1 MTQAPGSGSAPSV
14 AVVTVA
20 TRSHF
25 HRASCLLE
33 SANRFLPEADRYVVL
48 ADRDDGQ
55 IKLQPFAVIP
65 VETLPIPDVAGFVH
79 RYGPAELSFAT
90 KPWALAEMFRRGYD
104 RVIYLDADI
113 AVYSSLRPMIA
124 MLDSASILLTPHL
137 GCVPECVASASE
149 IGILLSGTYNS
160 GFVGLARSPAAR
172 AFVDGWGRKL
182 LHDCR
187 VDIDRG
193 YVGDQRWLD
202 LVPGLFDG
210 VRVVRHPGWNVARW
224 NMSERPVSLAN
235 GEVSVG
241 GEPLVFFHYSGLL
254 SDADSPGQ
262 QSNLDAGA
270 LAPGISAL
278 VDDYVKELERHGARD
293 YARLPFAFA
302 HSPAR
307 TRAEVVYRVKSSARH
322 LLYAVTTTRFRRR
335 VRSWLRP
342 RPAR

>member
-1 MTQAPGSGSAPSV
+1 MTVVSS

-25 HRASCLLE
+25 HRGSCLLE
-33 SANRFLPEADRYVVL
+33 SVNRYLPEADLYVVL

-55 IKLQPFAVIP
+55 LRAQPFEVIP
-65 VETLPIPDVAGFVH
+65 VETLRIPNVAGFVH

-90 KPWALAEMFRRGYD
+90 KPWALDEMFRRGYD

-113 AVYSSLRPMIA
+113 VVYSSLRPMVA

-137 GCVPECVASASE
+137 SQVPGDVASASE
-149 IGILLSGTYNS
+149 IVILLAGAYNS
-160 GFVGLARSPAAR
+160 GFVGLARSPAAL
-172 AFVDGWGRKL
+172 AFVDWWGQKL

-202 LVPGLFDG
+202 LVPGMFDG

-224 NMSERPVSLAN
+224 NMRERPLTSAN
-235 GEVSVG
+235 GRIHAG
-241 GEPLVFFHYSGLL
+241 GEPLVFFHFSGLL
-254 SDADSPGQ
+254 SELESTGQ
-262 QSNLDAGA
+262 QSNPDVAA
-270 LAPGISAL
+270 LAPDVWVL
-278 VDDYVKELERHGARD
+278 VEDFAKALERHGAQD

-307 TRAEVVYRVKSSARH
+307 ARAEIAYRVKA
-322 LLYAVTTTRFRRR
+322 
-335 VRSWLRP
+335 
-342 RPAR
+342 PAR